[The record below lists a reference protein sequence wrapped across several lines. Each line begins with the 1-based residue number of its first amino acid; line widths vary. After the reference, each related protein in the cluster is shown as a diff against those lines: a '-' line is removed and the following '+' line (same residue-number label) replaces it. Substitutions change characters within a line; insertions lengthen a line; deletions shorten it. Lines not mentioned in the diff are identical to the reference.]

1 MFRNTMIGLILL
13 VLQATPGAARP
24 LNIVTD
30 IAPIRSLATV
40 IAGAK
45 TSVVNLIPTAISP
58 HDFVLKPSHMRQ
70 LTKADLIIWLGP
82 QSTPALARP
91 LSRIT
96 SDTRLLTLNQLPG
109 TQLLPLRRPGLFGT
123 RPAGT
128 TRLVPRPENID
139 PHSWLA
145 PENLRLW
152 ARAIARRLS
161 ALDPDKTATYQGN
174 LKQFLARLDK
184 VERDI
189 RRELQPPLKP
199 FVQHHDSFQYF
210 ERGFGLLPL
219 GAATTGAME
228 SASLGTI
235 IGLRDALADQGD
247 ACVFVTSPALKNRA
261 APLLTYGATLAV
273 VDPLGRDIA
282 PANYTPTTLLRH
294 VAAQMAA
301 CLNAR

>member
-1 MFRNTMIGLILL
+1 MFRNAVIGLMLL
-13 VLQATPGAARP
+13 VLQAMPAVARP

-30 IAPIRSLATV
+30 IAPIRALSAA
-40 IAGAK
+40 IAGPDI
-45 TSVVNLIPTAISP
+45 SPDNLIPAAISP

-70 LTKADLIIWLGP
+70 LAKADLIIWLGP
-82 QSTPALARP
+82 RSTPALARP
-91 LSRIT
+91 LARA
-96 SDTRLLTLNQLPG
+96 DVEKRLLTLNQLPG
-109 TQLLPLRRPGLFGT
+109 TLLLSLRAPGLFGY
-123 RPAGT
+123 RPSSITPLA
-128 TRLVPRPENID
+128 PRPENID

-145 PENLRLW
+145 PDNLRLW
-152 ARAIARRLS
+152 ARTIARRLS

-184 VERDI
+184 TERDI
-189 RRELQPPLKP
+189 RQEFQPPLKP
-199 FVQHHDSFQYF
+199 FVQYHDSFQYF

-273 VDPLGRDIA
+273 VDPLGRDID
-282 PANYTPTTLLRH
+282 PADYTPTTQLRH
-294 VAAQMAA
+294 IAAQMAA